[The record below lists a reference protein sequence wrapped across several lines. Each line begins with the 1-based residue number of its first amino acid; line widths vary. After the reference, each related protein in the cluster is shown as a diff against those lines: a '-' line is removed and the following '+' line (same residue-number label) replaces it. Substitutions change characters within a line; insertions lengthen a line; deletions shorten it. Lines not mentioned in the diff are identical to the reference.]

1 METLEKKIQL
11 LLNLYKSKNLS
22 KVESYSKELI
32 NSHPKIVV
40 LYNILGLVL
49 AEQNKID
56 EAVTYYEEGIKIDP
70 NFSMIYNNL
79 GSIYRLKKNNKKA
92 EDYFK
97 KSINLDRNISEPHNN
112 LGNLYLSLNKH
123 KDAIECYK
131 NAITINPKFFLA
143 YYNLGLVYKSLG
155 RFDEA
160 KKYLEESIKLNN
172 YFFTAHR
179 NLSQVVTYKK
189 NNEHFNLLKKIFND
203 IKIKKNQKTEL
214 AFALAKAFD
223 DIKDYKSAFQYY
235 VTGNYLRR
243 KNILFSKKKE
253 KAEFSNIKKIF
264 NKRLFKKYEKSGNL
278 NSTPIFILGMPRSGT
293 TLVEQI
299 ISSHPK
305 VYGGDEL
312 NLLPN
317 LINKYFDNK
326 EKKINLKNLINFDI
340 DRLNHI
346 GQEYINSIKNISN
359 NSERVTDKLP
369 INFKWIGIIK
379 MILPNSKIIHCTRSP
394 KDNCLSIF
402 KTYFTNSSLNFA
414 YNLEELSMYYNLY
427 NDLMKHWAD
436 TLPNFINEIK
446 YENIVQKPEEEIRS
460 LLKVCSL
467 EWDDNC
473 IQFYNNQRPIN
484 TASDIQARKKIYKTS
499 VDSWKNYKKYVKK
512 NFDKLAS

>member
-1 METLEKKIQL
+1 METLKKKIQL

-32 NSHPKIVV
+32 NSYPKIVV

-49 AEQNKID
+49 AEQNKVD
-56 EAVTYYEEGIKIDP
+56 EAITYYEEGIKIDP

-79 GSIYRLKKNNKKA
+79 GSIYRRKKNNKKA

-112 LGNLYLSLNKH
+112 LGNLYLASNKH
-123 KDAIECYK
+123 QDAIECYK

-143 YYNLGLVYKSLG
+143 HYNLGLVYKSLG
-155 RFDEA
+155 RLDKA

-172 YFFTAHR
+172 HFYTAHR
-179 NLSQVVTYKK
+179 NLSQILTYKK
-189 NNEHFNLLKKIFND
+189 KDEHFNLLKKIYSD
-203 IKIKKNQKTEL
+203 VKIKKTQKIEL

-235 VTGNYLRR
+235 KTGNDLRR

-253 KAEFSNIKKIF
+253 KAEFDNIKKIF
-264 NKRLFKKYEKSGNL
+264 NKSLFKKFEKSGNL
-278 NSTPIFILGMPRSGT
+278 DFTPIFILGMPRSGT
-293 TLVEQI
+293 TLIEQI

-317 LINKYFDNK
+317 LINKYFENK
-326 EKKINLKNLINFDI
+326 EKKLNLKNVINFN
-340 DRLNHI
+340 LNKLDDI
-346 GQEYINSIKNISN
+346 GQEYIDNIKKISN
-359 NSERVTDKLP
+359 NSKRVTDKLP
-369 INFKWIGIIK
+369 VNFKWIGIIK
-379 MILPNSKIIHCTRSP
+379 MILPNSKIIHCTRNP

-414 YNLEELSMYYNLY
+414 YDLDELSMYYNLY
-427 NDLMKHWAD
+427 NDLMKHWVDA
-436 TLPNFINEIK
+436 LPNFIIK
-446 YENIVQKPEEEIRS
+446 INYENVVKKPEEEIRRI
-460 LLKVCSL
+460 LKACNL
-467 EWDDNC
+467 EWNDNC

-499 VDSWKNYKKYVKK
+499 VNSWKNYEKYVNK
-512 NFDKLAS
+512 NFDKLTN